1 MGSMPGIAGPWPS
14 PIRSSSSRL
23 PGPTAGRTRP
33 FIGPGSPDGRLTRC
47 ETGLPAWFSSNVDT
61 GCLAAEEG
69 LVVIGD
75 EAGTVFASAD
85 RGESWGVIAADLPRV
100 TCVAIG

>member
-1 MGSMPGIAGPWPS
+1 MGSMRVCRAVAVS
-14 PIRSSSSRL
+14 DSFVFVSASRSNR
-23 PGPTAGRTRP
+23 GENAAVCRT
-33 FIGPGSPDGRLTRC
+33 GLADGRLTRC

-85 RGESWGVIAADLPRV
+85 RGESWSVIAADLPRV

>member
-1 MGSMPGIAGPWPS
+1 MAAPGPNITATHRPTGPK
-14 PIRSSSSRL
+14 RL
-23 PGPTAGRTRP
+23 PAAAAPVYRT
-33 FIGPGSPDGRLTRC
+33 GLADGRLTRC
-47 ETGLPAWFSSNVDT
+47 ETGLPAWFSSNIDT

-85 RGESWGVIAADLPRV
+85 RGESWSVIAADLPRV